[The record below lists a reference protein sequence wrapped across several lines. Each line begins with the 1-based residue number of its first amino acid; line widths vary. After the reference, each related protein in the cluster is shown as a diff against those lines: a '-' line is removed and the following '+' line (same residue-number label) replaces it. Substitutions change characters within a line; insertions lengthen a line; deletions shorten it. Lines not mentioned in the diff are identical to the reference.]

1 MGTTQV
7 KLFKTP
13 SQSFVLQSA
22 HFRQTPFPPCR
33 YEEQAQQLFSRLVNE
48 LAEKEGVIEQLK
60 ATNQMKWVQK
70 MNNIRN
76 RAAEIVNSE
85 VVFICKNPI

>member
-1 MGTTQV
+1 MGITQL
-7 KLFKTP
+7 KLLKAP
-13 SQSFVLQSA
+13 PQSFVLQSA

-60 ATNQMKWVQK
+60 ATDMLL
-70 MNNIRN
+70 
-76 RAAEIVNSE
+76 
-85 VVFICKNPI
+85 